1 MFDKLSKKLNL
12 TSTEL
17 KISGFLILTLI
28 IGLIIKIIFGVN
40 EKSELNFYNYAQIDS
55 SFLNNEK
62 NNDYNSEIINKKV
75 DYKREVFDFNSRS
88 FDKIYTKQP
97 IAEKSINLNKATKKE
112 LMSLPGIGEKTAEN
126 IISLR
131 EKLNGFR
138 KPEDL
143 LKVKGIGSKKLDNI
157 KKYIYID

>member
-97 IAEKSINLNKATKKE
+97 IAEKSINLNKATMKE